1 MVIQDLAEA
10 AIAWNIKRD
19 VGVGVSQCQKKAQVQ
34 ASPPPWEVLKKRML
48 YDLYETPRRVLKG
61 ILYVYT
67 QEHIHSMILEHLLYA
82 TH

>member
-19 VGVGVSQCQKKAQVQ
+19 VGAGMSQCQKKAQVQ
-34 ASPPPWEVLKKRML
+34 AFPPPWEVLKKPML
-48 YDLYETPRRVLKG
+48 YDLYEIPRRVLKG
-61 ILYVYT
+61 ILYVYA
-67 QEHIHSMILEHLLYA
+67 QEHFHSMILGHLLYA